1 MLSAFAIANALELG
15 LEVNEKIGDIL
26 IAAEKKGVKSPLC
39 ASDGIDAFDLGFNL
53 GNVIKY
59 VLRAGRKENAG
70 IPDDADRNAIFD
82 LRKASDYLT
91 HQNEIID
98 HRIAEKQRLSE

>member
-1 MLSAFAIANALELG
+1 MNGETYYRA
-15 LEVNEKIGDIL
+15 KYD
-26 IAAEKKGVKSPLC
+26 PTLC
-39 ASDGIDAFDLGFNL
+39 ASDVIDAFDLGFNL

-70 IPDDADRNAIFD
+70 IPDDADRNALFD

-91 HQNEIID
+91 HQIEIIE
-98 HRIAEKQRLSE
+98 HQLPKNRG